1 MAPVKRQ
8 NTKRRVL
15 AVVVGKLV
23 GCCDHQ
29 PKGTEDEAGWTMMTW
44 GRQDLDSGLNTNLY
58 RTLMVLAKQELKRLA
73 SLYGVYDHR
82 IHIFL
87 YIYIALDLDIC
98 FPHPYVIYIYIYFGS
113 SRATRVTTTCICTCR
128 GHGILHSVR
137 MAPDGLCQ
145 DHLPRDGEFCERG
158 CILGSIV
165 SCH

>member
-58 RTLMVLAKQELKRLA
+58 RALMVLAKQELKRLA

-98 FPHPYVIYIYIYFGS
+98 FPHPYVIYISARPEQLGLP
-113 SRATRVTTTCICTCR
+113 
-128 GHGILHSVR
+128 LHAYAHAGA
-137 MAPDGLCQ
+137 MAYYTV
-145 DHLPRDGEFCERG
+145 CEWPQTDYARIIFLVMG
-158 CILGSIV
+158 NFV
-165 SCH
+165 NEAVF